1 MITIN
6 KQVNLNYILRN
17 NNAEGEMIESTY
29 DSKPLA
35 FVYGQGKMLPKFEEN
50 INGLGEGDKFKFTL
64 KPEDAYGMIQEGAL
78 IDIPL
83 NTFEA
88 NGSIDYN
95 MIKVGNSIPMQDSK
109 GQRMDGIVKEISD
122 SNVKMDFNHPL
133 AGKQLHFEG
142 EVLAIT
148 EPTLEM
154 AHEHG
159 HDHGG
164 DSCGCGSGCGCS

>member
-1 MITIN
+1 MIAIN
-6 KQVNLNYILRN
+6 KQVNLNYILKN
-17 NNAEGEMIESTY
+17 NDAEGDVIESTY

-50 INGLGEGDKFKFTL
+50 INGLGEGDQFKFTL

-95 MIKVGNSIPMQDSK
+95 MVKVGNSIPMQDSK
-109 GQRMDGIVKEISD
+109 GQRMDGTILKIDD
-122 SNVKMDFNHPL
+122 SIVKMDFNHPL

-142 EVLAIT
+142 EILAIT
-148 EPTLEM
+148 DAVIEQ
-154 AHEHG
+154 AHEH
-159 HDHGG
+159 HHGDG
-164 DSCGCGSGCGCS
+164 DSCGCGSGCGCN